1 MKKLGWIIISLK
13 HRLSLTIRSITVP
26 LRTALIVAAIAL
38 RKMGRVEDKRPK
50 AGSVGKATLDV
61 AVEDGTIAQVEK
73 RPGIEKENDLA
84 RDRDL
89 EEVDL
94 EEKK

>member
-1 MKKLGWIIISLK
+1 MEYRILQASPFAD
-13 HRLSLTIRSITVP
+13 HRINYCP

-50 AGSVGKATLDV
+50 AGAVGKATPDV
-61 AVEDGTIAQVEK
+61 AVEDGAIAQVEK